1 MISNLIQTAETI
13 LFRTARLIGPML
25 PDVTVEEAHRDSLI
39 ITDHPV
45 EQGSVISDHAFK
57 RPAELV
63 IRAGWSNSS
72 PQAGGILGLLNPLG
86 GGWSGY
92 AQEIYQELLSLQA
105 AREPMDVITGKR
117 LYSNM
122 LIQDLTTVTDEKT
135 ENVLLITIRLREV
148 ILVQT
153 MSTTL
158 PPKSDQAQPQNTA
171 SVESTG
177 SKQLA
182 PVTNQSVLS
191 SIGGLF

>member
-171 SVESTG
+171 SVESAG
-177 SKQLA
+177 SKQLT